1 MPPDG
6 VGLVSRDPELIAD
19 VRRLCAAAGQ
29 DLRVVAAPA
38 EVAPLLRRLGVLLVD
53 AASPDITATSAARDA
68 TASDGAAVIVLTTS
82 PGSLDPWRTAVQ
94 VGARQV
100 LTMPDDSRRL
110 LDALAL
116 ARESPEANGPLI
128 GVVAGSGG
136 VGASTLAAALA
147 WAAGANGARATLVDL
162 DPLCGGADLLLGLE
176 RAAGLRWPD
185 LTGASGV
192 VPSAALHDR
201 LPRSVS
207 AAVVSCGRL
216 ARDGGAAST
225 DPPAAAATAVVAA
238 SRRGHGAAVVDLPRW
253 RTDAAEAVLGACD
266 VVLAVVSAD
275 VRGVASAAASVGNVA
290 SWCDDIHV
298 IVRSRSH
305 SRLSAEQI
313 GDCLGRPVA
322 GTLATDA
329 RLAAASDRGEF
340 VTAISRSQV
349 GSTAK
354 ALWGRFGSQ
363 LAATTAAG

>member
-19 VRRLCAAAGQ
+19 IRRLCAAAGQ
-29 DLRVVAAPA
+29 ELRVVAAPT
-38 EVAPLLRRLGVLLVD
+38 EVTPLMRRLSVLLVD
-53 AASPDITATSAARDA
+53 AALPDITVTSAARHA
-68 TASDGAAVIVLTTS
+68 TASDGPAVIVLTTN

-100 LTMPDDSRRL
+100 LTMPDDSRLL

-116 ARESPEANGPLI
+116 ARESPEANGALI
-128 GVVAGSGG
+128 GVLGGSGG
-136 VGASTLAAALA
+136 VGASTLAAAIA
-147 WAAGANGARATLVDL
+147 WAAGASGVRATLVDL

-176 RAAGLRWPD
+176 RTPGLRWPD
-185 LTGASGV
+185 LAEARGV

-201 LPRSVS
+201 LPRSIT

-216 ARDGGAAST
+216 AADGCAAST

-253 RTDAAEAVLGACD
+253 RTDAAEAVLGTCD
-266 VVLAVVSAD
+266 VVLAVVAAD
-275 VRGVASAAASVGNVA
+275 VRGVASAATSVGNLA
-290 SWCDDIHV
+290 SWCEDIHV
-298 IVRSRSH
+298 VVRSRSH

-322 GTLATDA
+322 GTLVTDA

-340 VTAISRSQV
+340 VTAITRSQV

-354 ALWGRFGSQ
+354 ALWGRFGSR
-363 LAATTAAG
+363 LAVAAAAG